1 MIRGGNMN
9 LKIFGKTL
17 LSVYR
22 YLETITNAIENLV
35 DKTTMNSM
43 YLSQQKNLTTF
54 DLSTKL
60 LDLLDKKQKMIN
72 LKVICEKCV
81 NQLDDQDKKILYLI
95 YFEGVKSTMISKIL
109 NISIRTVFRRKEIA
123 LTNFEFLL
131 RKEGYDIN
139 YFKENYSSEKWLMD
153 YYRFTS
159 KGFTAKE
166 MKDNE
171 FTYSLI
177 ENESEDEQK
186 TYEDSVAKG
195 RIIGSLLKQIKK
207 SFSAVSSVAG

>member
-1 MIRGGNMN
+1 MN

-35 DKTTMNSM
+35 DKTTRNSM
-43 YLSQQKNLTTF
+43 CLSQQKNLTTF

-60 LDLLDKKQKMIN
+60 LDLLDRKQKMIN

-95 YFEGVKSTMISKIL
+95 YFEGVKSTMINKIL

-153 YYRFTS
+153 YYHFTS

-166 MKDNE
+166 MKNNE
-171 FTYSLI
+171 FNYSLI
-177 ENESEDEQK
+177 ENKSEDEQES
-186 TYEDSVAKG
+186 YEDSVAKG

-207 SFSAVSSVAG
+207 SFSAVSSVTS